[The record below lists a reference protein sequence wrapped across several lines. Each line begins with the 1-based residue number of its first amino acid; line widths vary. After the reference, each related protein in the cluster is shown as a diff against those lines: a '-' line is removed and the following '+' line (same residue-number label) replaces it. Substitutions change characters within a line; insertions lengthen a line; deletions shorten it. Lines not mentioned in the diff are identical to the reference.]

1 MTKWLAILFILPFMA
16 HAQEVILNLD
26 EPQPVELKGGFGLF
40 FPEHTNEYLVTQ
52 WSKGKLFYTN
62 GTSKTY
68 DSLNFN
74 RHQNMMEV
82 VVNNKVLTLM
92 PLGLAGGLIY
102 NSGNDG
108 SVLIVGKVNAKAR
121 FLLVNSVGKYLLASY
136 LTTDRIEGVRGYKTD
151 EMRFVPKE
159 EGKKIIKEEF
169 VVFRDG
175 NWEGLKMSKSFLSK
189 LFNIDKKELQGIS
202 TNAGISMSDKIGLI
216 KLFQLLN
223 NQ

>member
-1 MTKWLAILFILPFMA
+1 MIKWLIILFILPFTA
-16 HAQEVILNLD
+16 QAQEVILNLHAA
-26 EPQPVELKGGFGLF
+26 QPVELKGGFGLF

-82 VVNNKVLTLM
+82 VVNNKVLILM

-102 NSGNDG
+102 NSDNDG
-108 SVLIVGKVNAKAR
+108 SVLIVGKVNAKAN
-121 FLLVNSVGKYLLASY
+121 FLLVNSVGKHLLASY
-136 LTTDRIEGVRGYKTD
+136 LTTRIEEIRGYKTD

-159 EGKKIIKEEF
+159 ESDKIIKEKF
-169 VVFRDG
+169 VIFSNG
-175 NWEGLKMSKSFLSK
+175 NWEEFKMSKSFLSK
-189 LFNIDKKELQGIS
+189 LFNIDKKNCRG
-202 TNAGISMSDKIGLI
+202 
-216 KLFQLLN
+216 FQLMQVLV
-223 NQ
+223 